1 MIHNF
6 IIIIISVAKVFEC
19 FCVLCPSISIC
30 CQISCTIISDCI
42 LLLYYIAIILFS
54 IKDYLQN
61 LKSHKNKLPSIII
74 WTTFSWLDRYCVTF
88 CSHIWIWIIVIDFL
102 MINSLTLKIL
112 MTWRQAFFHDLMY
125 VGHDLSYKLI
135 QGPHFS
141 MWYMSNA
148 IELYLS
154 FTLWKI
160 MHHFFGIFGWY
171 TRKCFLFLY

>member
-1 MIHNF
+1 MFLCSLSKYFNLLSNF
-6 IIIIISVAKVFEC
+6 MYYHQWLYSV
-19 FCVLCPSISIC
+19 
-30 CQISCTIISDCI
+30 
-42 LLLYYIAIILFS
+42 IILHCNHLIF
-54 IKDYLQN
+54 KDYLQN

-88 CSHIWIWIIVIDFL
+88 CSHIWIWILVIDFL
-102 MINSLTLKIL
+102 MINSLTFKIL
-112 MTWRQAFFHDLMY
+112 MTWRQAFFHDLMHD
-125 VGHDLSYKLI
+125 GHDLSYKLI

-148 IELYLS
+148 SELYLS